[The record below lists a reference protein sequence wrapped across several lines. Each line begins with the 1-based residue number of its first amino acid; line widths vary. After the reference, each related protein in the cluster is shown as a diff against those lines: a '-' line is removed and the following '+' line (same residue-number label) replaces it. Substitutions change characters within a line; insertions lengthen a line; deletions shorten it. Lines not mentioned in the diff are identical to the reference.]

1 MKKKTEKEVEIITI
15 GTPIVSALSKDDF
28 KVLISSLEFQIRD
41 YYKDKEKRYENI
53 DGNSKWFERN

>member
-15 GTPIVSALSKDDF
+15 GAPMVSALSKDDF

-41 YYKDKEKRYENI
+41 YYKDKEKENENI
-53 DGNSKWFERN
+53 DGN

>member
-15 GTPIVSALSKDDF
+15 GAPIVSALSKDDF

-41 YYKDKEKRYENI
+41 YYKDKEKKYENI
-53 DGNSKWFERN
+53 DGNTK

>member
-15 GTPIVSALSKDDF
+15 GAPIVSALSNDDF

-53 DGNSKWFERN
+53 DGNSK

>member
-15 GTPIVSALSKDDF
+15 GAPIVSALSKDDF